1 MANAKTSKVW
11 IGVGAFVLAG
21 GVATTTQAVPLV
33 ETHQPD
39 LRTGKTRLLDG
50 AAALPGRL
58 ILAQGKGAG
67 GGSAEGGEGGEGK
80 IDPAAVEA
88 DPIDYG
94 IALQV
99 IAAHYHAGLLAY
111 ENKQQEAG
119 AQMFAHG
126 LTEVYVEL
134 EDIFK
139 KHGVTGLG
147 DKMNA
152 AVEAGTAKK
161 PVQEVRQKVKAV
173 LDALV
178 AAESGAPKSDKPPQA
193 IKTEVA
199 AEMLERAAEQY
210 RVSADSK
217 DFETY
222 LDGLGF
228 SLAAH
233 EQARAIMPWLKKQAP
248 KKAAALEK
256 VLALASQA
264 YPGIKRPAKKI
275 DTGRFLA
282 AASEARLAVS
292 RLP

>member
-11 IGVGAFVLAG
+11 VGVGVFVLAG
-21 GVATTTQAVPLV
+21 GAATTTQALPPVGV
-33 ETHQPD
+33 HQPD
-39 LRTGKTRLLDG
+39 LQTGKAKLLDG
-50 AAALPGRL
+50 AAALPGRV
-58 ILAQGKGAG
+58 ILVQGTGA
-67 GGSAEGGEGGEGK
+67 GGEGGEGK

-99 IAAHYHAGLLAY
+99 IAAHYHAGLMAY

-139 KHGVTGLG
+139 KRGVSGLG

-161 PVQEVRQKVKAV
+161 PVREVRQKVKAV

-178 AAESGAPKSDKPPQA
+178 VAEAGAPKSDKPPQA
-193 IKTEVA
+193 VKTEVA
-199 AEMLERAAEQY
+199 AEMLERAAAQY
-210 RVSADSK
+210 RTSADSK
-217 DFETY
+217 DFESY

-233 EQARAIMPWLKKQAP
+233 EQAKAIMPWLKKQSP
-248 KKAAALEK
+248 KKAATLEK

-275 DTGRFLA
+275 DAGRFLA
-282 AASEARLAVS
+282 AASEARVAVS
-292 RLP
+292 HLP

>member
-1 MANAKTSKVW
+1 MANAKTRKVW

-21 GVATTTQAVPLV
+21 GVATTTQALPPLGA
-33 ETHQPD
+33 HRSD
-39 LRTGKTRLLDG
+39 LRTGKTKLLDG
-50 AAALPGRL
+50 ASALPGRL
-58 ILAQGKGAG
+58 ILAQGQGA
-67 GGSAEGGEGGEGK
+67 GGEGGEGK

-94 IALQV
+94 VALQV

-139 KHGVTGLG
+139 KRGVTGLG

-152 AVEAGTAKK
+152 AVEAGTANK
-161 PVQEVRQKVKAV
+161 PVREVRQKVKAV
-173 LDALV
+173 LDALA
-178 AAESGAPKSDKPPQA
+178 AAEAGAPKSDKPPQA
-193 IKTEVA
+193 IKTEVM
-199 AEMLERAAEQY
+199 AEMLERAAAQY
-210 RVSADSK
+210 SASVNST

-228 SLAAH
+228 SLAAR
-233 EQARAIMPWLKKQAP
+233 EQARAVMPWLKKQAP

-256 VLALASQA
+256 VLVLVNQA
-264 YPGIKRPAKKI
+264 YPGIKRPAKKV
-275 DTGRFLA
+275 DGGRFLA
-282 AASEARLAVS
+282 AASEARVAVS
-292 RLP
+292 HLP